1 MHPERIKDYEVSPL
15 AVIQLVVNTPIT
27 MKVEQSEDVEDD
39 DKYDLETETEEENE
53 ILIFDDQ

>member
-1 MHPERIKDYEVSPL
+1 
-15 AVIQLVVNTPIT
+15 

-39 DKYDLETETEEENE
+39 DKYDLETEMEEENE